1 MNPRKSSEAAVA
13 LDRLGPVAT
22 YMLGS
27 SPILKND
34 AEKRPKAPSKPRR
47 RSRFR
52 WTARRRRRVV
62 RFVEF
67 LVLCAAIV
75 MASLMAAGRV
85 SLPVDA
91 FVALATAQH

>member
-1 MNPRKSSEAAVA
+1 M
-13 LDRLGPVAT
+13 
-22 YMLGS
+22 
-27 SPILKND
+27 
-34 AEKRPKAPSKPRR
+34 
-47 RSRFR
+47 
-52 WTARRRRRVV
+52 